1 MKGNMSVKGRQL
13 DKKNSGDT
21 KLHTFGKIPYCLAT
35 GIFGGKEFFLLLF
48 YFSFCISLKGVCDE
62 VHLKNGRIMEG
73 IIRKETESLITIDV
87 GCGEI
92 TLRKDEID
100 YIDKYTDNEQAELR
114 KRWSQ
119 KYFLHPDFTPS
130 TLRELAE
137 DFKNLERLKKS
148 AIESKEEK
156 ESITQKIVK
165 LNKDTE
171 VLSKDLVETSQK
183 LSTAKMEDNRQE
195 YNDLVS
201 EYNSLVAKIQV
212 NNYNIDNLRKPLP
225 DFDVRVSDY
234 TSSLMSFREKVLQT
248 SEAIDAKV
256 TQEERYFLENIRK
269 KIDDM
274 EQDLVQ
280 YKVSYNEV
288 GSHVVV
294 RTLLNNSIEVNLM
307 VDTGASLVVISKD
320 TATRLGIDV
329 HGGGFPSG
337 NTILADGRKVKALF
351 ITLHSVKVGNAEVKD
366 VQAAVLESVGEQHDG
381 LLGMSFL
388 ENFIVA
394 IDGKSKNLILEEFKP

>member
-1 MKGNMSVKGRQL
+1 MLYVCN
-13 DKKNSGDT
+13 
-21 KLHTFGKIPYCLAT
+21 T
-35 GIFGGKEFFLLLF
+35 GIVGCKEFFLLLF
-48 YFSFCISLKGVCDE
+48 CFSFCISLQGVCDE

-73 IIRKETESLITIDV
+73 IIGKETESLITIDV

-100 YIDKYTDNEQAELR
+100 YIDKYTDKEQAELR
-114 KRWSQ
+114 KKWSQ
-119 KYFLHPDFTPS
+119 KYFLHPDFTPLS
-130 TLRELAE
+130 LRELAE
-137 DFKNLERLKKS
+137 NFKNLERLKKS

-165 LNKDTE
+165 LYKETE
-171 VLSKDLVETSQK
+171 VLNKDLVKTSEK
-183 LSTAKMEDNRQE
+183 LSIAKMEDVRQG
-195 YNDLVS
+195 YNALVN

-212 NNYNIDNLRKPLP
+212 NNYNIDNFRKQLP

-234 TSSLMSFREKVLQT
+234 TSNLMSFREKVSQV
-248 SEAIDAKV
+248 SEALEVKAS
-256 TQEERYFLENIRK
+256 QEERYFLENIRK

-274 EQDLVQ
+274 EEDLVQ
-280 YKVSYNEV
+280 YKVSYNEY

-294 RTLLNNSIEVNLM
+294 RALLNKSIEANLM

-329 HGGGFPSG
+329 QGGGFPSG
-337 NTILADGRKVKALF
+337 NTILADGRKVKAVF
-351 ITLHSVKVGNAEVKD
+351 ITLQSVKVGNAEVRN

-388 ENFIVA
+388 ENFIVS
-394 IDGKSKNLILEEFKP
+394 IDGKSKSLILEEFKP